1 MNHEHTA
8 DTARDFVAEI
18 EDREIEDQLTRIAE
32 LFEMSY
38 EELVAAIVS
47 RS

>member
-1 MNHEHTA
+1 MQHDQTT
-8 DTARDFVAEI
+8 DTAHDLVAEI
-18 EDREIEDQLTRIAE
+18 EDHAIEYELTRIAA

-38 EELVAAIVS
+38 EELVAAIVT